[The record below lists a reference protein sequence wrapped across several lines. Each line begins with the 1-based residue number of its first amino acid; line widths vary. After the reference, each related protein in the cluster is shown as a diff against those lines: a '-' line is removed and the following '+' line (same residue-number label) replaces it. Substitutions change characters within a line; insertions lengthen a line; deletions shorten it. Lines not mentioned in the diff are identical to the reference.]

1 MRSVGFAEG
10 YSPGEASTVNPNHS
24 VTLVH
29 AKDHP
34 VLIAQHS
41 WHVVEVRLHCPR
53 DTAETIRVE
62 LVLAGEGKRRQ
73 LRFDGVTDFSLTQAM
88 IGTSVRVLDVT
99 HLQWR
104 GIDVRVESICGS
116 LGFWARSVTEEQV
129 AAKQS
134 PIPPGRRGAKGRG
147 RSPS

>member
-1 MRSVGFAEG
+1 M
-10 YSPGEASTVNPNHS
+10 NPNRP

-34 VLIAQHS
+34 VLESPLS
-41 WHVVEVRLHCPR
+41 WRVMEARLHCPR
-53 DTAETIRVE
+53 DMAETIRVE
-62 LVLAGEGKRRQ
+62 LVLAGEGKLRL
-73 LRFDGVTDFSLTQAM
+73 LRFDGVADFSLTQAV

-116 LGFWARSVTEEQV
+116 LGFWARSVTEERV
-129 AAKQS
+129 AEKRS
-134 PIPPGRRGAKGRG
+134 PIPPERNRAKRRG